1 MSIDKIKASRAI
13 RKAKPLGRYA
23 LGGEPEPPM
32 VPGGATANL
41 DLPKEDR
48 VTAAMREGWGE
59 GDLGLSE
66 ESRRWLI
73 EHGVYPSSAK
83 DPSLLKRINRGVIES
98 IEPVGEA
105 ALRGSNA
112 VLHGVANVAGG
123 YYDKLPLPSF
133 IRNNLGTGAQLERD
147 LVDMPNAFMASV
159 PGGYI
164 DAVNTTKAARGL
176 ERAGLRA
183 GERGGINLGPK
194 GDVLGMG
201 VGGAKIGNDPI
212 IDAYNQAT
220 WLDGSHPGKVS
231 HIDEF
236 DFTFPNGVSAALGEE
251 LKKIPGLR
259 VHDDFASEGNSLYR
273 EVELPNGEP
282 LKIRVSDHANMSASR
297 NPADFN
303 LAPGG
308 SHNFEDV
315 APDLQKRIADA
326 WEEVSAI
333 LKNDPDSWDV
343 PEWAIKEFKDMNS
356 GLGLVKNPSKAGLGP
371 KGDVLGMGVSGES
384 KPPIPVG
391 AKKNIYDFDA
401 RLAAKEEAEERPFIE
416 YGSRLQGESLANT
429 QIKATPYKDEEIKR
443 FLHLNIFDNPK
454 IDHYKLGQHTGAV
467 KSWLEH
473 PNAQQFVNMPDQMI
487 ENYVNSMKKAENRL
501 FNDGD
506 LSQNAIDPTR
516 RNSKVRKEAITL
528 REQYNQ
534 MRERIGLQPWDT
546 VKADDAY
553 AGYKTGD
560 MNPSAWIQGWDYAK
574 KSAANMAEKSVTSN
588 DLINMTAMARTIPK
602 PINKSRG
609 GAVHQRALGAKLF
622 GLK

>member
-1 MSIDKIKASRAI
+1 MWVMSIDKIKASRAI

-164 DAVNTTKAARGL
+164 DAVNTTKSARGL

-194 GDVLGMG
+194 GDVLGIG
-201 VGGAKIGNDPI
+201 VIPETSKPLTVKVLHGTPERGVKSIDPKK
-212 IDAYNQAT
+212 ANEV
-220 WLDGSHPGKVS
+220 LDSS
-231 HIDEF
+231 W
-236 DFTFPNGVSAALGEE
+236 FT
-251 LKKIPGLR
+251 
-259 VHDDFASEGNSLYR
+259 D
-273 EVELPNGEP
+273 
-282 LKIRVSDHANMSASR
+282 
-297 NPADFN
+297 NP
-303 LAPGG
+303 
-308 SHNFEDV
+308 DV
-315 APDLQKRIADA
+315 AHQYRFEREYGEMVGNKPGDLLEA
-326 WEEVSAI
+326 EVT
-333 LKNDPDSWDV
+333 
-343 PEWAIKEFKDMNS
+343 M
-356 GLGLVKNPSKAGLGP
+356 KNPLVVDRG
-371 KGDVLGMGVSGES
+371 GDVGDAMYLS
-384 KPPIPVG
+384 KLADQ
-391 AKKNIYDFDA
+391 AKKNGHDGLVIKNVDDSIDSSRLMGTSYAAFDKGQLNIISRNGKPTAAPAPSPVSSAQAERVDSKNVLDFDA
-401 RLAAKEEAEERPFIE
+401 RLAAKEEAEDRPFMD

-443 FLHLNIFDNPK
+443 FLHPDIFDNPK
-454 IDHYKLGQHTGAV
+454 IDHYKLGQYTGAV

-487 ENYVNSMKKAENRL
+487 DNYVNSMKKAENRL

-506 LSQNAIDPTR
+506 LSQNVIDRTR
-516 RNSKVRKEAITL
+516 RNSKVRKEAISL

-534 MRERIGLQPWDT
+534 MRDRIGLQPWDT
-546 VKADDAY
+546 VKSDDAY
-553 AGYKTGD
+553 TGHKAGDIDTW
-560 MNPSAWIQGWDYAK
+560 AWSQGWDYAK
-574 KSAANMAEKSVTSN
+574 KAVANMAEKSVTSN
-588 DLINMTAMARTIPK
+588 DLINMTAMARKIPK
-602 PINKSRG
+602 PITKSHG